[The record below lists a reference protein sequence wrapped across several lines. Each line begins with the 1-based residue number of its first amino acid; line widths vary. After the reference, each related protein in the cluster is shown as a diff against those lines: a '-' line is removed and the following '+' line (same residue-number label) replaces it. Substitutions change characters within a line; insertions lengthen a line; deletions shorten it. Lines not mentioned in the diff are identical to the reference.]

1 MMKYLIIG
9 AGGTGGCIGGYLAKG
24 GRNVTLLARGVHLA
38 AIHSSGLTVRSAR
51 LGNFTVHPAACCEA
65 DYRDTPDVIF
75 VCVKSYSLPALLPFL
90 QRVSTKDTVIIPLL
104 NVFGTGGD
112 LQPNLAGTVT
122 DGCMYIYSM
131 LERPGVIA
139 QPTDIFR
146 VFFGY
151 RKTQAHT
158 ADKKLWQVARDL
170 KDCGIDACLSAHI
183 EEEALT
189 KFSFVSP
196 LGAAEYFYRA
206 ANGDFVKPGEKQ
218 DFLLALMGEV
228 RALGQAMGTPL
239 PEDILFRN
247 LRLLQDMEPQGT
259 TSMLRDMETGRPSEF
274 DGLIARVARLGRR
287 YGIATPCYD
296 KVIETYNRGTA
307 NR

>member
-1 MMKYLIIG
+1 MLNYLIVG
-9 AGGTGGCIGGYLAKG
+9 AGGTGGCVGGYLAKS
-24 GRNVTLLARGVHLA
+24 GRDVTLIARGAHLA
-38 AIHSSGLTVRSAR
+38 AIHNNGLTVHSAR
-51 LGNFTVHPAACCEA
+51 LGNFTVHPAACCET
-65 DYRDTPDVIF
+65 DYHDTPDVIF

-90 QRVSTKDTVIIPLL
+90 QRVSTKDTVVIPLL

-112 LQPNLAGTVT
+112 LQSQLAGTVT

-131 LERPGVIA
+131 IECPGVIA
-139 QPTDIFR
+139 QPTGIFR

-158 ADKKLWQVARDL
+158 ADKKLWQVERDL

-274 DGLIARVARLGRR
+274 DGLVARVARLGRR

-296 KVIETYNRGTA
+296 KVIETYNRSTA